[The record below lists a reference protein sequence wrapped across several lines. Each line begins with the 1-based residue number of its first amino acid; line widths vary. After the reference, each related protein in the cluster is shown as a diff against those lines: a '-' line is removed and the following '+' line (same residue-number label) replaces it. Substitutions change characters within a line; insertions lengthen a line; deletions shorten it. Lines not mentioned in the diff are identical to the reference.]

1 MVRYFNVEL
10 EDKLPQLEVIREFE
24 CGKLDQPEKVNEMVR
39 EHFRLDKRAEE
50 YVMGV
55 YCDTACNPIGVCE
68 ISHGVVNASLVQPR
82 EILIRGL
89 LLGAARVMI
98 VHNHPSGDEKPSKED
113 TNTAKRLKEGCNLIG
128 IPLIDFI
135 VIGDGYF
142 SFQERGLLS
151 DL

>member
-55 YCDTACNPIGVCE
+55 YCDISCNPIGVCE
-68 ISHGVVNASLVQPR
+68 ISHGVVNASPVQPR
-82 EILIRGL
+82 EVLMRGL
-89 LLGAARVMI
+89 LLGATQVVI
-98 VHNHPSGDEKPSKED
+98 VHNHPSGDETPSRED

-135 VIGDGYF
+135 VVGDGYF
-142 SFQERGLLS
+142 SFQERGLLK